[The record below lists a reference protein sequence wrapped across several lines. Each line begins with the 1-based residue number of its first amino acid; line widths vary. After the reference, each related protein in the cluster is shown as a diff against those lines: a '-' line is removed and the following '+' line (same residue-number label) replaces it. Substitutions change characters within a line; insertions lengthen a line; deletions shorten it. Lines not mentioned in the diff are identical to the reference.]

1 MLGQGEPRME
11 PQART
16 EQIDLFRFFAHAF
29 DVPSVERFA
38 WLQRPEMS
46 ALLQQLWN
54 DLGCP
59 GLYPGAG
66 LFTDYDEY
74 ESTYV
79 AVFEVGLP
87 APPVP
92 LQETAHDDS
101 NPTPQTVL
109 ENVDFYQVLGLNV
122 DPARFAPDHL
132 VTQLEFLSAVRFIR
146 DNAPDPENRQSL
158 VQLERDF
165 IERHLLNW
173 LPIAEEKLAREG
185 TPIFPVLLTLLLAF
199 LRREYEAIGEESNQ
213 PD

>member
-1 MLGQGEPRME
+1 MLGQGESPME
-11 PQART
+11 PLAST

-29 DVPSVERFA
+29 DVPSVERFE

-46 ALLQQLWN
+46 ALLQQLWD
-54 DLGCP
+54 DLDCP

-173 LPIAEEKLAREG
+173 LPIAEEKLARENP
-185 TPIFPVLLTLLLAF
+185 PIFPVLLTLLLAF
-199 LRREYEAIGEESNQ
+199 LRREHEAIGEESNQ

>member
-1 MLGQGEPRME
+1 VLGQAESPME
-11 PQART
+11 PQAGT

-29 DVPSVERFA
+29 AVPSVERFE

-46 ALLQQLWN
+46 GLLQQLWD
-54 DLGCP
+54 DLECP
-59 GLYPGAG
+59 GHYPGAG

-79 AVFEVGLP
+79 SVFEVGLP

-101 NPTPQTVL
+101 TPAPQTVL

-122 DPARFAPDHL
+122 DPARYAPDHL

-146 DNAPDPENRQSL
+146 DNASDPENLESL
-158 VQLERDF
+158 IHLERDF
-165 IERHLLNW
+165 IERHLLSW
-173 LPIAEEKLAREG
+173 LPIAEEKLAREDP
-185 TPIFPVLLTLLLAF
+185 PIFPVLLTLLLAF
-199 LRREYEAIGEESNQ
+199 LRREHEATGEESNQ
-213 PD
+213 PA